1 MGREGGGAGWRSWG
15 RSRSFSRTK
24 QSESRLGMQ
33 ILGPSPPRV
42 EKLAAR
48 QLPELKALRAQ
59 PGVPP
64 LRGEKLVPT
73 RHMWAACPF
82 CLGSRSRQSIPTL
95 PGS

>member
-1 MGREGGGAGWRSWG
+1 MGAGEAGAAVGVSAELSNHNLGSGCKSWDP
-15 RSRSFSRTK
+15 RRR
-24 QSESRLGMQ
+24 ES
-33 ILGPSPPRV
+33 

-48 QLPELKALRAQ
+48 QLPELKGLKAQ

-82 CLGSRSRQSIPTL
+82 CLFS
-95 PGS
+95 